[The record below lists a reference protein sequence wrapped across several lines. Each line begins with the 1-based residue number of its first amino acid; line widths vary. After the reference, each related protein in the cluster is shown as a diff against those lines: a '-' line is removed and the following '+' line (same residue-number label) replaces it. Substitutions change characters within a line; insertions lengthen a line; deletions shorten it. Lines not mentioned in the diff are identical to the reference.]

1 MNRQRPMIVALA
13 LIAAAAGASAAQAHG
28 RPEAQWSVTI
38 GAPVVVLPRIVLP
51 VPPLPQVRVQPVVVA
66 PRAGYREPTRWDVD
80 GDGIPNRYDRV
91 YNPRWDVDGDG
102 IPNRYDRHYAAPR
115 HDRDGDGIPNRRD
128 PYPGY
133 PQGGRGR

>member
-66 PRAGYREPTRWDVD
+66 PPTTAVWPTVMSL
-80 GDGIPNRYDRV
+80 GV
-91 YNPRWDVDGDG
+91 QFKVSW
-102 IPNRYDRHYAAPR
+102 
-115 HDRDGDGIPNRRD
+115 
-128 PYPGY
+128 
-133 PQGGRGR
+133 